1 MPAGQRG
8 ILDPIKID
16 QAIFPRA
23 VFAADHRRSI
33 SWTIRFMSGRYLR
46 AANSG
51 VIDVEKK
58 SDSDNADPK
67 PFIWTKSA
75 GQILEKV
82 VRAKQ
87 ALESQH
93 QHGGDGECGVGLA
106 ERRDEKPAMRAQPR
120 SGEVVT
126 LDACRSARDATPPT
140 G

>member
-1 MPAGQRG
+1 MPAGTRG
-8 ILDPIKID
+8 ILDPIKTD

-33 SWTIRFMSGRYLR
+33 SWTTRFMSGRYLR
-46 AANSG
+46 AATRALSMSRR
-51 VIDVEKK
+51 K
-58 SDSDNADPK
+58 SDSDDADPR

-82 VRAKQ
+82 ARAKQ
-87 ALESQH
+87 TLESQH

-106 ERRDEKPAMRAQPR
+106 ARRDEKPAMRAQPR